1 MRLAFGLIKRI
12 TEGCAAALL
21 LLAIAAGEAEGD
33 RDRNTKPGGDRRDAI
48 AQQSFREFDYDLHN
62 SRGDRRC

>member
-1 MRLAFGLIKRI
+1 MANQRI

-48 AQQSFREFDYDLHN
+48 ATQSFRGFNHVLHH
-62 SRGDRRC
+62 SRGDRRCPAA